1 MAAAKTYWKE
11 VINMSAEESKA
22 ILRRWFE
29 EVWDKRNLAAIDEIV
44 SDNFVFH
51 NAPPGISPDREG
63 VRQLVTMMQ
72 AAFPDVRIT
81 VEDQIGEGDKVVT
94 RWTFAGTHKGELMGI
109 APTGKQVT
117 TAVITINRIA
127 GGKAAE
133 AWEEVDRLGMMQQ
146 LGVVPPMGEGKE

>member
-1 MAAAKTYWKE
+1 
-11 VINMSAEESKA
+11 MSTEENKA

-29 EVWDKRNLAAIDEIV
+29 EAWDRRNLDAIDDIV
-44 SDNFVFH
+44 AADFVFH

-94 RWTFAGTHKGELMGI
+94 RWTFTGTHKGELMGI
-109 APTGKQVT
+109 APTGKQI
-117 TAVITINRIA
+117 AISVITINRIA

-133 AWEEVDRLGMMQQ
+133 GWEEVDRLGMMQQ
-146 LGVVPPMGEGKE
+146 LGVVPLPE

>member
-1 MAAAKTYWKE
+1 
-11 VINMSAEESKA
+11 MSAEENKA

-29 EVWDKRNLAAIDEIV
+29 ELWDRRNLDAIDEIV
-44 SDNFVFH
+44 ADNFVFH
-51 NAPPGISPDREG
+51 NAPPGIPPDREG

-109 APTGKQVT
+109 APTGKQI
-117 TAVITINRIA
+117 AISVITINRIA

-133 AWEEVDRLGMMQQ
+133 GWEEVDRLGMMQQ
-146 LGVVPPMGEGKE
+146 LGVVPLPE